1 MTDSEL
7 EVILAKLEAERV
19 KFTKA
24 DKGFMQKLIDRLV
37 EECVYPASTPTMV
50 KQGYTHLKMVE
61 CWGSDWHLWR
71 GTLNCPKCNS
81 DWRDLSAGPPFKR
94 EIGQSYGD
102 LTVAYTCPDCGHV
115 VPRRF

>member
-71 GTLNCPKCNS
+71 GL
-81 DWRDLSAGPPFKR
+81 
-94 EIGQSYGD
+94 
-102 LTVAYTCPDCGHV
+102 
-115 VPRRF
+115 